1 MHHHHPLTI
10 PLLCA
15 FWQGAYYTQPVYAA
29 QPHVIHHT
37 TVVQPN
43 SIPSTAL
50 YPAPV
55 PVPAPRNNGMAA
67 MGMVAG
73 TTMAMSAGTVSK
85 SCSLVSPY
93 VRGLPKTVMIA
104 FLETAGSVQLQTV
117 REECLGWVALGT
129 YRKTCLDRF
138 LTLVVPNPFF
148 YQLVWLQVFSFSSK
162 LKKLLWLEVKRLHET
177 KTEKLKLQTDFSL
190 FCDGVLQCFEHFRVP
205 EIIVVTTRLWS
216 RKE

>member
-1 MHHHHPLTI
+1 M
-10 PLLCA
+10 
-15 FWQGAYYTQPVYAA
+15 YAA

-73 TTMAMSAGTVSK
+73 TTMAMSAGNVSK
-85 SCSLVSPY
+85 SWSLVSPY

-104 FLETAGSVQLQTV
+104 FLETTGSVQLQTV
-117 REECLGWVALGT
+117 REECLG
-129 YRKTCLDRF
+129 
-138 LTLVVPNPFF
+138 
-148 YQLVWLQVFSFSSK
+148 
-162 LKKLLWLEVKRLHET
+162 
-177 KTEKLKLQTDFSL
+177 
-190 FCDGVLQCFEHFRVP
+190 
-205 EIIVVTTRLWS
+205 
-216 RKE
+216 